1 MLRPWIAGMVLVPI
15 VVATTTTAATSEE
28 IDPARRYV
36 ACMALAESDAQQ
48 AFDQALAWEGVG
60 GGDAAQH
67 CIAKALFYLKQYDEA
82 AKRFEALAQTVKSGP
97 KFKAELLG
105 QAAQGWMLANNPER
119 ADDVLSAAIKLNPDD
134 PELRVDR
141 GLARAA
147 FHSYRTAIEDFTRAI
162 ELEPRDP
169 EAFTFRAT
177 AHRYL
182 GEMDAAAADLEKALA
197 IDSEDP
203 DALLERGILKRL
215 KGDNAGARADW
226 LLVIEQA
233 PGTAAAKTAQDNLQK
248 MDLKVGK

>member
-1 MLRPWIAGMVLVPI
+1 MLRQWIAGMVTVLI
-15 VVATTTTAATSEE
+15 AAVAMAATAQEQP
-28 IDPARRYV
+28 DPNRRYV
-36 ACMALAESDAQQ
+36 ACMALAERDAQQ

-67 CIAKALFYLKQYDEA
+67 CIAKALFYLGQYGEA
-82 AKRFEALAQTVKSGP
+82 AQRFEALAQTVKSGP

-105 QAAQGWMLANNPER
+105 QAAQGWMLANKPER
-119 ADDVLSAAIKLNPDD
+119 ADDVLSAAIKLNPED

-147 FHSYRTAIEDFTRAI
+147 FHSYRSAIEDFTRAI
-162 ELEPRDP
+162 DLEPRDP
-169 EAFTFRAT
+169 AAFTFRAT

-182 GEMDAAAADLEKALA
+182 GEIDAATADLERALA
-197 IDSEDP
+197 INSEDA
-203 DALLERGILKRL
+203 DALLERGILRRL

-233 PGTAAAKTAQDNLQK
+233 PGTVAAKTAQDNLQK
-248 MDLKVGK
+248 MDLKVPQ

>member
-1 MLRPWIAGMVLVPI
+1 VLRSWIAGVVLVPI
-15 VVATTTTAATSEE
+15 VVSATAATAEDQ
-28 IDPARRYV
+28 DPARRYV

-48 AFDQALAWEGVG
+48 AFDQALAWEGLG

-67 CIAKALFYLKQYDEA
+67 CAAKALFFLKQYGEA
-82 AKRFEALAQTVKSGP
+82 ATRFEALAQSVKSGP

-105 QAAQGWMLANNPER
+105 QAAQGWMLANNPQR
-119 ADDVLSAAIKLNPDD
+119 ADDVLTAAIQLNAED

-147 FHSYRTAIEDFTRAI
+147 YHAYRGAIEDFTRAI

-182 GEMDAAAADLEKALA
+182 AEMDAAAADLEKALA

-203 DALLERGILKRL
+203 DALLERGILRRL

-226 LLVIEQA
+226 LLVIEVA

-248 MDLKVGK
+248 MDLKVAP